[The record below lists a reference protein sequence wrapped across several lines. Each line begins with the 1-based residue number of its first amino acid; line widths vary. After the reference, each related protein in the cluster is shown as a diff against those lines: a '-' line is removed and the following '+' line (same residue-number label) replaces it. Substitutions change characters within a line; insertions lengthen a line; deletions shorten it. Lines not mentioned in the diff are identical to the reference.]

1 MVIFGSK
8 MAIFDGKMLFTI
20 QVLGLMLLVTLLPIL
35 GLPFGPWDALISQK
49 CGNGSG
55 FCPFGPFLGPKW
67 PFLMVKC
74 YLPFRFWALCF

>member
-1 MVIFGSK
+1 MVFVLLGHFWVQNGH
-8 MAIFDGKMLFTI
+8 FDGKMLFTI

-35 GLPFGPWDALISQK
+35 GLPFGPWDALISKK
-49 CGNGSG
+49 CGNGGG

-74 YLPFRFWALCF
+74 